1 MEKINDRGLLIA
13 VFGPDGCGKTTIFNR
28 LQDDST
34 KLSKKV
40 IKFHWRPG
48 LLPYKNKISKN
59 TEEFSTLNYS
69 NIKPRNHLYSHILLF
84 FIYLDYLLGYI
95 LKIRPKLKQGITI
108 YYERYYYDILI
119 DSKRYGLNV
128 FYNISRVLSKL
139 LPEPDYVILFD
150 APAYIVNKRKKEL
163 SITEIEE
170 LRIRYYKELSRYK
183 NFRVYDVFKNSPRT
197 ISSLLLRLKH
207 SE

>member
-1 MEKINDRGLLIA
+1 M
-13 VFGPDGCGKTTIFNR
+13 
-28 LQDDST
+28 
-34 KLSKKV
+34 
-40 IKFHWRPG
+40 
-48 LLPYKNKISKN
+48 
-59 TEEFSTLNYS
+59 
-69 NIKPRNHLYSHILLF
+69 
-84 FIYLDYLLGYI
+84 
-95 LKIRPKLKQGITI
+95 TI

-119 DSKRYGLNV
+119 DSKRYGLNI

-139 LPEPDYVILFD
+139 LPKPDYVILYD

-163 SITEIEE
+163 SITQIEE

-197 ISSLLLRLKH
+197 ITSLLLRLKH